1 MLISQTFR
9 ASPELQKEGYVLLQ
23 KWYRL
28 TNAKKH
34 QIIKEVL
41 ADGLNN
47 NQLAGT
53 AIKDNLKRAISDAV
67 SDADIGKLNY

>member
-34 QIIKEVL
+34 QIIKEL

-53 AIKDNLKRAISDAV
+53 AIKDNLKQAINDAV
-67 SDADIGKLNY
+67 SDSDIDNLKY

>member
-1 MLISQTFR
+1 MALISQTFR
-9 ASPELQKEGYVLLQ
+9 GSPELKQEGFMLLQ

-34 QIIKEVL
+34 QIIKEL
-41 ADGLNN
+41 ADDLNN

-53 AIKDNLKRAISDAV
+53 TIKDNLKRAIEAVPDSDLAK
-67 SDADIGKLNY
+67 INY